1 MNFGGAP
8 HSLAD
13 TLGRRGTGQ
22 DMGVAAR
29 PPKLALR
36 DCHDRAVHDVRCKS
50 GGEPRVHA
58 LPGGLSRAPCHPRPP
73 LGARDHRP

>member
-29 PPKLALR
+29 APEA
-36 DCHDRAVHDVRCKS
+36 RA
-50 GGEPRVHA
+50 A
-58 LPGGLSRAPCHPRPP
+58 
-73 LGARDHRP
+73 